1 MIQGSG
7 TGRKLSLESPVQ
19 VREEILERMRAV
31 PGVTHAAVTSRAPV
45 SGGGSTTTVVEG
57 YEPESGT
64 GAVEVDFALVS
75 EGYFAALG
83 LPVLAGR
90 TFVPDDRAA
99 AEPIIVVNQAAAR
112 RFWGGDAIGRRL
124 RPQSAPDAWRRVV
137 GVVGDAK
144 VSSVLED
151 PTPILY
157 LSVEQRGLFPVLT
170 VVVRTDGDAA
180 LLLPAL
186 RGALREVGP
195 ALPLDRLTTREA
207 HLGDALAGSRM
218 VATLMSSFSLLALL
232 LASLGVYATI
242 SNSVAAR
249 RGEMGVRAALGA
261 PRSRLVA
268 MVMAE
273 SLAPVIAGIA
283 VGLVLVLGATWAV
296 EGLLFGVRPT
306 DPIAIGGALLTLVG
320 VAACASWLPAR
331 RAAGVDPVQAL
342 RAE

>member
-1 MIQGSG
+1 M
-7 TGRKLSLESPVQ
+7 
-19 VREEILERMRAV
+19 V
-31 PGVTHAAVTSRAPV
+31 P
-45 SGGGSTTTVVEG
+45 
-57 YEPESGT
+57 YL
-64 GAVEVDFALVS
+64 GA
-75 EGYFAALG
+75 
-83 LPVLAGR
+83 R
-90 TFVPDDRAA
+90 
-99 AEPIIVVNQAAAR
+99 Q
-112 RFWGGDAIGRRL
+112 
-124 RPQSAPDAWRRVV
+124 
-137 GVVGDAK
+137 
-144 VSSVLED
+144 

-195 ALPLDRLTTREA
+195 ALPLNRLTTMEA

-249 RGEMGVRAALGA
+249 RGEMGVCAALGA

-283 VGLVLVLGATWAV
+283 VGLVLVFGATRAV

-320 VAACASWLPAR
+320 VAACASWLSAR